1 MIHSNYYY
9 LVIKLR
15 QVELPILATLNKGKS
30 LRILHLSDLHL
41 TPKQK
46 NKISDLKEL
55 SSLDPDLTVVTGDFL
70 AHRDSVPAVI
80 DALGGLLQKPGFF
93 VFGSNDYY
101 APTIKNPI
109 SYLFSDSSGSRLGA
123 KLPWLKLQSELVKA
137 GWLNLNQRKLTTS
150 INGIT
155 IEARGTDDA
164 HLKRDDYEAVS
175 GKRNPDAQ
183 LSIGVTHAPYA
194 RLLNA
199 MHEDKLDLIIAGHTH
214 GGQVRL
220 PLPNFLG
227 GSRALTTN
235 CDLPTWRARGL
246 SKIGDQP
253 WLHVSA
259 GIGTSP
265 FAPFRLASPPE
276 ATLLTLS
283 EILN

>member
-9 LVIKLR
+9 LVIKLH

-55 SSLDPDLTVVTGDFL
+55 SSLDPDLTIVTGDFL

-123 KLPWLKLQSELVKA
+123 KLPWLKLQSELIKA

-199 MHEDKLDLIIAGHTH
+199 MHEDNLDLIIAGHTH

-246 SKIGDQP
+246 SKVGDQP
-253 WLHVSA
+253 WLHISA
-259 GIGTSP
+259 GIGTNP

-276 ATLLTLS
+276 VTLLNLRR
-283 EILN
+283 IAR